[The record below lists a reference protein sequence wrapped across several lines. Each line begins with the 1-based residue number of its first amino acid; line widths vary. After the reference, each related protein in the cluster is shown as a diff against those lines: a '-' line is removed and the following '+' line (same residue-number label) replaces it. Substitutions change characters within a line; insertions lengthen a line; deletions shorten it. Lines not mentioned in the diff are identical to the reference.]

1 MLSIVLTTD
10 IYHDKMKT
18 LTETGPYQPLDK
30 DPTDQLKIQEN
41 EVISVVF
48 GEINNPLDTM

>member
-1 MLSIVLTTD
+1 
-10 IYHDKMKT
+10 MKT
-18 LTETGPYQPLDK
+18 LIETGPYQPLDK